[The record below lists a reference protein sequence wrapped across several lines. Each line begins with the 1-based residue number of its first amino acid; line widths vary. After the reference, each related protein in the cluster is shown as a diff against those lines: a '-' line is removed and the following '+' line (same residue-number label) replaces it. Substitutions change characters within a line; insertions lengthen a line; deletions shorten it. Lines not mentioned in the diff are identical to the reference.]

1 MTIVSS
7 AARRALLLLAGLVL
21 CSAAARA
28 QEATRIYGYFSTR
41 LEKTFSEPDWN
52 GAQIVHSSAPREFSQ
67 PFANIM
73 LQQQLDRR
81 FAAFVNL
88 NASGGG
94 VLDVRNMWGELVV
107 SPRLSLR
114 LGKIYRQFGLY
125 NEVLDAVPTYY
136 GIEPPESFD
145 ADHLLISRTTTFM
158 ARANFPVGSGT
169 LNLSLSTDNGESG
182 GLSAESALPIGA
194 DARYVFNRGAYTV
207 GVSGYSSGGATSSD
221 VSLGD
226 GSPKSGVLPW
236 MDADSFSVW
245 NAYAQAKVAGLTLQF
260 ELARANHHAARN
272 PDAIV
277 SLLAGTSVN
286 AGQLDRFLLDTTA
299 SAADPNNVRV
309 SGDYQVFTWYGRAG
323 YSFETSAGEFGPY
336 VQWDYYSNPETIAS
350 KRFGGDNEAGV
361 ADDGRFHK
369 ATLGLVYRPIPQ
381 VAVKLDGSRHFY
393 RFHGAHVGYPELRF
407 DVSYTFGL

>member
-1 MTIVSS
+1 MRV
-7 AARRALLLLAGLVL
+7 ALLLASLAL
-21 CSAAARA
+21 SAAASARA

-41 LEKTFSEPDWN
+41 LEKTFSEPAWN
-52 GAQIVHSSAPREFSQ
+52 GAQIVRQSAPREFSQ

-81 FAAFVNL
+81 FSAFVNL
-88 NASGGG
+88 NASGAG
-94 VLDVRNMWGELVV
+94 VVDVRNMWGELVA
-107 SPRLSLR
+107 SSHLQLR

-145 ADHLLISRTTTFM
+145 GDHLLISRTTTFM
-158 ARANFPVGSGT
+158 ARANFPVGAGT
-169 LNLSLSTDNGESG
+169 LHLSLSTDNGESG
-182 GLSAESALPIGA
+182 GLNAESSLPIGA
-194 DARYVFNRGAYTV
+194 DARYVFRQGAYTL
-207 GVSGYSSGGATSSD
+207 GVSGYTSGGATASD

-245 NAYAQAKVAGLTLQF
+245 NAYGQAKVQGLTLQF
-260 ELARANHHAARN
+260 EIAQANHHAARN
-272 PDAIV
+272 PDGVV

-286 AGQLDRFLLDTTA
+286 ASQLSRFLIDTTA
-299 SAADPNNVRV
+299 SQADPNNVRV
-309 SGDYQVFTWYGRAG
+309 SGDYRVLTWYGRAG
-323 YSFETSAGEFGPY
+323 YSIDTKAGEVGPY
-336 VQWDYYSNPETIAS
+336 IQWDYYSNPETIAS
-350 KRFGGDNEAGV
+350 KRWGGDNEAGV
-361 ADDGRFHK
+361 SDDGRFHK
-369 ATLGLVYRPIPQ
+369 ATLGIVYRPIPQ

-393 RFHGAHVGYPELRF
+393 RFHGSRVGYPELRF